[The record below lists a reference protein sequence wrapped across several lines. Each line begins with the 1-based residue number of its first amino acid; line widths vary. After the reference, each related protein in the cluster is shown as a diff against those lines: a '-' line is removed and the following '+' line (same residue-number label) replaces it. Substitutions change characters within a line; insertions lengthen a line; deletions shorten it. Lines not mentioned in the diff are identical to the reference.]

1 MPETK
6 KIICKNCNKEFEAPV
21 NSRALFCSDLCK
33 KMYRSEQRKAKRP
46 KGTPGRPKTKTKE
59 TTKAVAKT
67 TNKPVT
73 YSPSKEDLLDEIF
86 DPRIWEERPVDI
98 ETFLFDKQYLGDSWV
113 DGKGKRTMF
122 PFWQEQ
128 AKKMFPLPMKSPY
141 NTIIFSGATGIGKY
155 MPNFCK
161 ILTPNGYT
169 THGEVKI
176 GDEILGVN
184 GRPQRVIGVF
194 PQGKQPTAKIIFND
208 GSEALAGYEHLWTI
222 QIRHHGRV
230 VEKVLTTQEIIDR
243 YSNNFNKPHSP
254 WLPKIKPI
262 EYSKKSFIVE
272 PYILGA
278 LLGDGTIGG
287 NRSRVIL
294 TDKYGQ
300 VGNEVSKR
308 IEEGYKVI
316 KYSYQGRIDKY
327 KITIKNSGV
336 SPYSSKLKTL
346 GVNHNSYGKH
356 IPEEYF
362 YGSVQQRLDLLRG
375 LMDTDGSASP
385 STRNK
390 GRSKCHFSSVSKALS
405 EGVVR
410 LARSLGMFATIK
422 EQHRIKTYKGISKE
436 KVSYFVSINS
446 DNFNPFLIERKA
458 SIWTPAKQFLNRK
471 FKKIEYYGEEDSTCI
486 KVSNPDEM
494 YLTNDYIPTH
504 NTSVAMGVC
513 CAYYLYIVMC
523 LRDPH
528 SYFDLADQK
537 DIVFAIVNIVTKTM
551 AYKNAW
557 GMLHRMLLRS
567 PWFMARGEKGKGKRP
582 EWTCTTKPISLIYGR
597 GPDDLIGLD
606 ILFAFLD
613 EISFYRNKSIEA
625 QINSAKELFNAAW
638 ERMKS
643 RYVKFGGIFD
653 GLMCMAS
660 SKRTDVS
667 FMESFIKEIMD
678 SQDKDKVFL
687 IDRPRWEILPPE
699 SYSGKKFPLAVGDK
713 FRPSQIIKEEEVE
726 TFIKAGYKILYPP
739 IENLGEFERDMEKAL
754 TNIAGESVGQISS
767 FLRGDLVT
775 GCIDENLVNPFKK
788 SIIYSGF
795 KDPDQYWEYFELN
808 TLSQEDFTLPL
819 FVHLD
824 ASLGR
829 DGNSLVGV
837 VTDYAINQ
845 KDISG
850 NYQPELHYRELFKVK
865 IRAPQG
871 TETGL
876 DKNTKFIY
884 WLSQRFNLQGVSHD
898 QYQSRGFHQDLAR
911 NGIKVVQQSVD
922 AVKDGINPVYAVL
935 KDTMYEKR
943 ISLLNDEDQSTELVT
958 LEKYESG
965 KVDKPQGGTDDTAQ
979 CLAGAVYLASQAKE
993 EMLSSGTVLLKQL
1006 SSSDTTNVLAN
1017 TPPAEVVASELQ
1029 KHFSQYSP
1037 EVQIASQ
1044 RSNLRDDWDAFFG
1057 KEKPKK
1063 EKSDI
1068 NPTAYWG

>member
-59 TTKAVAKT
+59 TTKAIVKT
-67 TNKPVT
+67 TNKPTT

-98 ETFLFDKQYLGDSWV
+98 ETFLFDKQYLGNSWV

-141 NTIIFSGATGIGKY
+141 NTIIFSGATGIGK
-155 MPNFCK
+155 
-161 ILTPNGYT
+161 
-169 THGEVKI
+169 
-176 GDEILGVN
+176 
-184 GRPQRVIGVF
+184 
-194 PQGKQPTAKIIFND
+194 
-208 GSEALAGYEHLWTI
+208 
-222 QIRHHGRV
+222 
-230 VEKVLTTQEIIDR
+230 
-243 YSNNFNKPHSP
+243 
-254 WLPKIKPI
+254 
-262 EYSKKSFIVE
+262 
-272 PYILGA
+272 
-278 LLGDGTIGG
+278 
-287 NRSRVIL
+287 
-294 TDKYGQ
+294 
-300 VGNEVSKR
+300 
-308 IEEGYKVI
+308 
-316 KYSYQGRIDKY
+316 
-327 KITIKNSGV
+327 
-336 SPYSSKLKTL
+336 
-346 GVNHNSYGKH
+346 
-356 IPEEYF
+356 
-362 YGSVQQRLDLLRG
+362 
-375 LMDTDGSASP
+375 
-385 STRNK
+385 
-390 GRSKCHFSSVSKALS
+390 
-405 EGVVR
+405 
-410 LARSLGMFATIK
+410 
-422 EQHRIKTYKGISKE
+422 
-436 KVSYFVSINS
+436 
-446 DNFNPFLIERKA
+446 
-458 SIWTPAKQFLNRK
+458 
-471 FKKIEYYGEEDSTCI
+471 
-486 KVSNPDEM
+486 
-494 YLTNDYIPTH
+494 
-504 NTSVAMGVC
+504 TSVAMGVC

-699 SYSGKKFPLAVGDK
+699 SYSGEKFPLAVGDK
-713 FRPSQIIKEEEVE
+713 FRPSQIIKFEEVE
-726 TFIKAGYKILYPP
+726 TFTKAGYKILYPP

-775 GCIDENLVNPFKK
+775 GCIDESLVNPFKK

-808 TLSQEDFTLPL
+808 TLRQEDFTLPL